1 MGASVYKM
9 SPVPEIGQSI
19 DSIDSSTPGHL
30 ETLADLDGKEDAEVA
45 HLLWQPNDGNKIVT
59 ISTDSQIDVWDF
71 SSSGKIQNISHCGP
85 IMKVHNQVTTSNWSP
100 HHGTNQVAVAME
112 TNLQIV
118 DLRSLNKGA
127 ILGIENAHSEP
138 VRDLD
143 FNPNRQYYL
152 ATCGDDGFTKFWDIR
167 NVHSPV
173 LSRQDHYHWYG
184 SLISIHFH

>member
-85 IMKVHNQVTTSNWSP
+85 IIKVHNQVTTSNW
-100 HHGTNQVAVAME
+100 
-112 TNLQIV
+112 
-118 DLRSLNKGA
+118 
-127 ILGIENAHSEP
+127 
-138 VRDLD
+138 
-143 FNPNRQYYL
+143 
-152 ATCGDDGFTKFWDIR
+152 
-167 NVHSPV
+167 
-173 LSRQDHYHWYG
+173 
-184 SLISIHFH
+184 